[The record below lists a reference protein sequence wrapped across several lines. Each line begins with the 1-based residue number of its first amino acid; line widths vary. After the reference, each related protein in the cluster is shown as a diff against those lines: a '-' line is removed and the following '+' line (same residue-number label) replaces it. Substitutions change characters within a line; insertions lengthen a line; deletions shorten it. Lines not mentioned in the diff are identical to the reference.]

1 MAVVKTHTG
10 MVVTGKGL
18 VKKKLH
24 QTPFSWVVSACESYN
39 KETGLRTMSRKRRL
53 LLETIE
59 PIKKS

>member
-1 MAVVKTHTG
+1 

-39 KETGLRTMSRKRRL
+39 KETGLRTMSHKRRL
-53 LLETIE
+53 LLDTIE